1 MTFDSDPYI
10 ENGTTR
16 VPMRAIFEG
25 LGAAVDY
32 DGATKTVTAQ
42 KGDTKIELVIGSDNA
57 LVNGK
62 ENKLLV
68 PAEIKNSR
76 TMVPLR
82 FVSEALGAQV
92 DWDGDTKT
100 ITITSAK
107 EVDESKAGKYS
118 FTAKEEMEGEELEF
132 TYNLTLNAD
141 GTGKMQF
148 NDEVP
153 VTWDDNGITTE
164 DGSVYK
170 CEFKGD
176 KLVFYFDDE
185 NTIEFEKI
193 KD

>member
-1 MTFDSDPYI
+1 KEDERMEAAVKSGLMTVKVEDKTAIKAADTKTEDKDPNEIWVYLNGEKMIFDSEPYI

-25 LGAAVDY
+25 LGASVDY
-32 DGATKTVTAQ
+32 DGETKTVTAQ

-82 FVSEALGAQV
+82 FVSEALGAKV
-92 DWDGDTKT
+92 DWDGETKT

-107 EVDESKAGKYS
+107 
-118 FTAKEEMEGEELEF
+118 
-132 TYNLTLNAD
+132 
-141 GTGKMQF
+141 
-148 NDEVP
+148 
-153 VTWDDNGITTE
+153 
-164 DGSVYK
+164 
-170 CEFKGD
+170 
-176 KLVFYFDDE
+176 
-185 NTIEFEKI
+185 
-193 KD
+193 